1 MNSSGSARQLLRGA
15 TAPVICIGL
24 AALLVGAPACKSHT
38 KKQKQEEETTATN
51 VPSGPQPGGHLRIPS
66 NEPVFLN
73 PVIQNQ
79 HDQANP
85 LIFEGLV
92 GLDSRLEPVPR
103 LATSWDLSG
112 GGKTLTFKL
121 RKNVKWHD
129 KRPFTSKDVAFTFNA
144 IRDTKER
151 SLWKAYMA
159 PVSSLET
166 PDDHT
171 VVVHYVTPFAPALTT
186 WTVGIIPEH
195 VYGQGKLSES
205 PGNREPV
212 GTGPY
217 TLQRWEEGKR
227 LILQANESW
236 WYGRPYINS
245 IELLVDITQDK
256 VVDALKKGDIDFAP
270 VEDIT
275 EWRDQLQTSE
285 IRAEFEVHD
294 VVESHF
300 RVLAWNVQRK
310 PLVDAK
316 VRQALSHA
324 LNRDLVINDFLLGQA
339 RPLSGPF
346 FPNMFG
352 ADSAIAP
359 RKFDLKLASGMLDEA
374 GYKSMDGS
382 RFKLEVLAL
391 EGQRNP
397 ITHQTL
403 GLFRRNLQAI
413 GVDLELA
420 HLTPQE
426 FFQRTKNRDFDA
438 AFFGWLPE
446 IADPDPYGLLHSSM
460 IDGGSNYAGYT
471 NPDIDKLLEQGRSA
485 TDRKKRIELYHQVHR
500 ILHEDMPYT
509 ALYAPYGHYAWSR
522 RIRGVNP
529 ADMSGQPRFP
539 GPARWWIQDS
549 AAKKPAKKPGQ

>member
-1 MNSSGSARQLLRGA
+1 MTLPMVCMG
-15 TAPVICIGL
+15 V
-24 AALLVGAPACKSHT
+24 AALLVGAPACKSHS
-38 KKQKQEEETTATN
+38 KKQTKDEDNTAAN
-51 VPSGPQPGGHLRIPS
+51 VPTGPQQGGHLRIPS
-66 NEPVFLN
+66 NEPVYLN

-79 HDQANP
+79 YEYANP

-92 GLDSRLEPVPR
+92 GLDGKLEPVPR
-103 LATSWDLSG
+103 LATEWELSNS
-112 GGKTLTFKL
+112 GKTLTFKL
-121 RKNVKWHD
+121 RKNVSWHD
-129 KRPFTSKDVAFTFNA
+129 GEPFTAKDVEFTFQA
-144 IRDTKER
+144 IRTTKER
-151 SLWKAYMA
+151 SVWKAYMDA
-159 PVSSLET
+159 VSSLET

-171 VVVHYVTPFAPALTT
+171 VVVNYEKPFAPALTT
-186 WTVGIIPEH
+186 WTVGIIPRH
-195 VYGQGKLSES
+195 VYGEGELSKS
-205 PGNREPV
+205 RGNKEPV
-212 GTGPY
+212 GTGPFK
-217 TLQRWEEGKR
+217 LQRWEPGKR
-227 LILQANESW
+227 LILQANETW

-256 VVDALKKGDIDFAP
+256 VVDALLKGDIDFAP

-285 IRAEFEVHD
+285 IRDQFEVHE

-310 PLVDAK
+310 TLSDK
-316 VRQALSHA
+316 RVRQALTHA

-346 FPNMFG
+346 FPNMYG

-359 RKFDLKLASGMLDEA
+359 RKFDLARASTMLDEA
-374 GYKSMDGS
+374 GYPAKDGS
-382 RFKLEVLAL
+382 RFKLEVIAL

-403 GLFRRNLQAI
+403 GLFRRNLQSI
-413 GVDLELA
+413 GVELELA
-420 HLTPQE
+420 HLTPAE
-426 FFQRTKNRDFDA
+426 FFSRTTTRDFDA

-460 IDGGSNYAGYT
+460 IESGSNYAGYS
-471 NPDIDKLLEQGRSA
+471 NPDVDRLLEQGRSA
-485 TDRKKRIELYHQVHR
+485 TDRKERIKLYNQIHHIV
-500 ILHEDMPYT
+500 HEDMPYT

-539 GPARWWIQDS
+539 GPGRWWIQDS
-549 AAKKPAKKPGQ
+549 AIAAKKPTAISGQ